1 MKDGRPAAGVPS
13 TLLHSVPLHCPQPRR
28 VLLDAVSNE
37 SSVLEGNPLS
47 CLLFNI
53 FIDGA
58 IRMLDDA
65 ASSVAS
71 AAARRLA

>member
-1 MKDGRPAAGVPS
+1 MAAFRCIVR
-13 TLLHSVPLHCPQPRR
+13 RR

-47 CLLFNI
+47 CLFFYI

-58 IRMLDDA
+58 IRMLADA

-71 AAARRLA
+71 ASARRLA